1 MVHELAACDWS
12 ERFGLHNEDVA
23 TAYNFKSP
31 FRTLLL
37 AAPWH
42 IQAAL
47 LEYDIYAVQPDGEL
61 LSLMLSNDS
70 DLVTNM
76 AQRAVQLL
84 DDRTFPN
91 AEQDAIANIQSL
103 GSVASQG
110 IQSEEYSDF
119 MQSLLPRCR
128 ALYRHSVYP
137 TVQPLL
143 LKKWRHVTKAQV
155 LAVEPRTQRALELEL
170 RQKWALRIVSLFTPW
185 ASQLKIMR
193 PLMLCHDPTQEW
205 VDLLGAARFGTLRAR
220 CLDLEKLLRISPGLL
235 PLTEDSLR
243 TFLNCLR
250 SSNASPSTIQRYWKT
265 LKYFMAKYHELTC
278 FTDALK
284 EKKDAIRNEMVKEL
298 LKESKK
304 AVVPSLKI
312 VEALEKGTA
321 TGTFCQRHL
330 CGVARFLLG
339 SSGRFSDGQHVVLAN
354 VAEHGDTI
362 EVRAWQTKTMSLL
375 DNNTKPKVLIA
386 PKKSFSGVPWWQG
399 FLHTVSVISAAE
411 QFEGADY
418 LLPALTRCRGR
429 FIPRPCKHSQGI
441 SALRDTLR
449 TLTISQEDTSAI
461 TWHSFRVFMADWACR
476 ADISRD
482 RRRYIGQ
489 WSSESTADQYVRSHR
504 NIITAIWDEV
514 TNHDVFKQASHQTDR
529 QAHENITGDHYFP
542 PDPQDKKRK
551 LSHKGPLA
559 ESSEEVQ
566 SDEAEPVL
574 MDVPVGDLFVVVA
587 KRKTGSPA
595 LFSVHLFT
603 RDLVGV
609 GCSWAPPRERYEN
622 LTKQDYIDQSTGT
635 AHEKF
640 RLCSKCFKLHS
651 LPADWPQALP
661 FYQHKDDETASDS
674 SGGSSCSSSA
684 SSNDTASESE
694 AFTPPSLS

>member
-1 MVHELAACDWS
+1 MSHELSAMDWS
-12 ERFGLHNEDVA
+12 ERFGNHRESGD
-23 TAYNFKSP
+23 TAFNFKSP

-37 AAPWH
+37 SAPWH

-61 LSLMLSNDS
+61 LSMMLTS
-70 DLVTNM
+70 DCDL
-76 AQRAVQLL
+76 AAKIAHKAVLL
-84 DDRTFPN
+84 LADRPFPN
-91 AEQDAIANIQSL
+91 AEKDAIAQVLSL
-103 GSVASQG
+103 GKVASQG
-110 IQSEEYSDF
+110 IQTEDYTDF
-119 MQSLLPRCR
+119 MLTLLPGCR
-128 ALYRHSVYP
+128 AAYRLSVYP
-137 TVQPLL
+137 TTQPLL

-155 LAVEPRTQRALELEL
+155 LSVEPRTQRALELEL
-170 RQKWALRIVSLFTPW
+170 RQKWALRIVALFTPW
-185 ASQLKIMR
+185 ASQLKVMKQ
-193 PLMLCHDPTQEW
+193 LMDCQDPTQEW

-220 CLDLEKLLRISPGLL
+220 CLDLEKLLKISPQLM

-243 TFLNCLR
+243 VFLNCLR
-250 SSNASPSTIQRYWKT
+250 SKDTPPSTIQRFWKT
-265 LKYFMAKYHELTC
+265 LKYFMSRYHDLTC
-278 FTDALK
+278 FTEALK

-304 AVVPSLKI
+304 AVVPSLNV
-312 VEALEKGTA
+312 VEALEKGTT

-354 VAEHGDTI
+354 VAEHSDTI

-375 DNNTKPKVLIA
+375 DNNNKPKVLIA

-399 FLHTVSVISAAE
+399 FLHTVTVISTAE

-449 TLTISQEDTSAI
+449 TLMVSQEETSSI

-489 WSSESTADQYVRSHR
+489 WSAESTADQYVRSHR
-504 NIITAIWDEV
+504 SIITAIWEEV
-514 TNHDVFKQASHQTDR
+514 TNHDVFKQSSRQADR
-529 QAHENITGDHYFP
+529 QAHENITGDQYFP
-542 PDPQDKKRK
+542 LDPQEKKRK
-551 LSHKGPLA
+551 LSHQGPLA
-559 ESSEEVQ
+559 TSSENAH
-566 SDEAEPVL
+566 EAGVPLLEE
-574 MDVPVGDLFVVVA
+574 VPVGNLFVVVA
-587 KRKTGSPA
+587 KRKTGSPP

-622 LTKQDYIDQSTGT
+622 LAKHDYIDQDSGV
-635 AHEKF
+635 AQDKY

-651 LPADWPQALP
+651 LPSDWPQDLP
-661 FYQHKDDETASDS
+661 YHQQKDEETASDS